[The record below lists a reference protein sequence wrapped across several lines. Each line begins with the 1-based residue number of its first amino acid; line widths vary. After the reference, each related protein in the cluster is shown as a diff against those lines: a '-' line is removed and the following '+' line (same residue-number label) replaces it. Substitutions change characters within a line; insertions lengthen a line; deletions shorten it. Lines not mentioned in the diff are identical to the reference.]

1 MVQYVKHSYGVH
13 TLGVTDGSPIFLDGP
28 TNISLN
34 VAQQNILKIAR
45 VGDDLII
52 YLIDGQQILI
62 LDFFLEVEGPET
74 NKLFTSTDGEIQE
87 IELGD
92 RYGLFTSAEYKPL
105 EVFDEGLLFDD
116 NFERSLVREPV
127 AAATG
132 NPINL
137 GLIGGGA
144 AGIGLLGALGG
155 GGGSSGGA
163 AAPVAALVAA
173 PDAPIIQVASA
184 SVISGTGEPGATV
197 DLDTTGDGV
206 VNLSTTVAS
215 NGTWA
220 VTPNP
225 VLADGDLVIARQTDA
240 DGNQSIAAA
249 DTVDAIAPDALII
262 QVASASVISG
272 TGEPG
277 ATVDLDT
284 TGDGVVNL
292 STTVASNGTWAV
304 TPNLVLADGAPVT
317 ARQTDTDGNQSIA
330 TADTVDAAAPG
341 APIIQV
347 ASASVI
353 SGTGEPGA
361 TVDLDT
367 TGDGMVNLSTTV
379 ASNGTWA
386 VTPNPVLADGD
397 LVIAR
402 QTDTDGNQSIAAA
415 DTVDAVAPD
424 VPIVDVVS
432 DGTQTLGTAE
442 PNVEVSMSYVGATDQ
457 IITLNP
463 ITVSNTGNWSANP
476 NPSLSDD
483 EDIYVRTSDAD
494 GNSSAYTLVLQGTDD
509 GVIDFNNLTGDV
521 AVGVAAFDIEAIDL
535 SDDASNALIITEASL
550 ESLSASSDTLRIDG
564 INGNNVTASGAS
576 ANGNTTINGQLYH
589 VYEFAGGG
597 QITVDQDVH
606 VVI

>member
-304 TPNLVLADGAPVT
+304 TPN
-317 ARQTDTDGNQSIA
+317 
-330 TADTVDAAAPG
+330 
-341 APIIQV
+341 
-347 ASASVI
+347 
-353 SGTGEPGA
+353 
-361 TVDLDT
+361 
-367 TGDGMVNLSTTV
+367 
-379 ASNGTWA
+379 
-386 VTPNPVLADGD
+386 PVLADGD

-402 QTDTDGNQSIAAA
+402 QTDTDGNQGIAAA

-424 VPIVDVVS
+424 APIVDVVS

>member
-225 VLADGDLVIARQTDA
+225 VLADGDLVIARQTD
-240 DGNQSIAAA
+240 
-249 DTVDAIAPDALII
+249 
-262 QVASASVISG
+262 
-272 TGEPG
+272 
-277 ATVDLDT
+277 
-284 TGDGVVNL
+284 
-292 STTVASNGTWAV
+292 
-304 TPNLVLADGAPVT
+304 
-317 ARQTDTDGNQSIA
+317 
-330 TADTVDAAAPG
+330 
-341 APIIQV
+341 
-347 ASASVI
+347 
-353 SGTGEPGA
+353 
-361 TVDLDT
+361 
-367 TGDGMVNLSTTV
+367 
-379 ASNGTWA
+379 
-386 VTPNPVLADGD
+386 
-397 LVIAR
+397 
-402 QTDTDGNQSIAAA
+402 TDGNQSIAAA

-424 VPIVDVVS
+424 APIVDVVS

-483 EDIYVRTSDAD
+483 EDIYVRTTDAD